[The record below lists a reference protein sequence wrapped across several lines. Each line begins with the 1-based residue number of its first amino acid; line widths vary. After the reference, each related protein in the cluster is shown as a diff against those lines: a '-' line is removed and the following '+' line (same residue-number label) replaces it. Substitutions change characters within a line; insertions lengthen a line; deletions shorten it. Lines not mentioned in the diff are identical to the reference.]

1 MWANWTPSTAQRRSC
16 RREFDEDVD
25 RICRELDVKGAD
37 RNPSFHTDEFI
48 LKITV
53 HKVTEKVTVKV
64 TENGKK
70 GAENKKKAL
79 AGST

>member
-1 MWANWTPSTAQRRSC
+1 MTSGN
-16 RREFDEDVD
+16 
-25 RICRELDVKGAD
+25 L
-37 RNPSFHTDEFI
+37 SFHTDEFI

-53 HKVTEKVTVKV
+53 QKVTVKV

>member
-1 MWANWTPSTAQRRSC
+1 V
-16 RREFDEDVD
+16 EK
-25 RICRELDVKGAD
+25 RIAD
-37 RNPSFHTDEFI
+37 ILLYLQNGDNGQPVMTSGNLSFHTDEFI

-53 HKVTEKVTVKV
+53 QKVTVKV